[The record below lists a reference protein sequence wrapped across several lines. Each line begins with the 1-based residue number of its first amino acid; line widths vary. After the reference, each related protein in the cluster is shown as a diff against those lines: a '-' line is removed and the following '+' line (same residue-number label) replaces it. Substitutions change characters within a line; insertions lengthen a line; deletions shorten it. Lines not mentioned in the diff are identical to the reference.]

1 MCIIE
6 RVLRAL
12 AREMAYERELL
23 DMREANYAPYQKL
36 GCASW
41 DTERVKVEARV
52 IGGCSL
58 ACLSTQDGLR
68 ETGLTRNAIAFEHE
82 RRTVS

>member
-1 MCIIE
+1 MHRI
-6 RVLRAL
+6 RSWAVRPGMR
-12 AREMAYERELL
+12 RES
-23 DMREANYAPYQKL
+23 KL
-36 GCASW
+36 HSVSGQMI
-41 DTERVKVEARV
+41 KVEARV

-58 ACLSTQDGLR
+58 ACISTGDGLR

>member
-52 IGGCSL
+52 IGG
-58 ACLSTQDGLR
+58 GI
-68 ETGLTRNAIAFEHE
+68 GGVH
-82 RRTVS
+82 

>member
-23 DMREANYAPYQKL
+23 DMRETNYAPYQKL

-41 DTERVKVEARV
+41 DAERVKVA
-52 IGGCSL
+52 
-58 ACLSTQDGLR
+58 
-68 ETGLTRNAIAFEHE
+68 
-82 RRTVS
+82 

>member
-58 ACLSTQDGLR
+58 DGLR